1 MMPLSSNN
9 ETTDNRWEATMDAET
24 RRRRW
29 YDGSARRSMAEI
41 SVRRTNW
48 SPRAT
53 SRVNCLCRREL
64 AVIIT
69 CTNDPRITEDQVTDP
84 RTRALGRWLCSVEKG
99 FVSTTLPE
107 SEANWENTRVFGE
120 AGEPVATQRE
130 GFG

>member
-1 MMPLSSNN
+1 
-9 ETTDNRWEATMDAET
+9 MDAET

-99 FVSTTLPE
+99 FVSTTPPGVG
-107 SEANWENTRVFGE
+107 SELGE
-120 AGEPVATQRE
+120 HSGLRRSRGAGCDAARGVWL
-130 GFG
+130 GFRSAPNRAH